1 MRRQIARQSSLQERV
16 DQLARIWFNL
26 RQNFQPMKP
35 GAEMTEMKALL
46 RFPGERKLVLTDCP
60 VPQPGKNAVLVKT
73 EYSVISPGTE
83 FAQARQT
90 SASLLQKAWQRPD
103 LVALTLKHLKS
114 EGLGRTRARIDNRLA
129 RPMPMGYCAVG
140 RIEATGTNVT
150 DLKAGQRVAIAGM
163 GQANHAEWNQV
174 SVTLA
179 CTVPDAV
186 TGQKAAFTT
195 LYALALHTLRQGET
209 SIGDQVV
216 VIGVGLIGQLV
227 VETARAA
234 GTFVTVI
241 EPDLMRRDLATREDR
256 ASGFECAGD
265 APQSKF
271 DSVYIC
277 APGKG
282 NHHLI
287 DDAARLCRDRGTI
300 ICVGDVTPN
309 GRRKTLYEK
318 EITIRQVRSYGPG
331 RYDPNYEERGEDYP
345 LGHVRWTI
353 KRYMQAALDLMA
365 DGRLDPKPLITS
377 EIDFADIADHF
388 AKGPDPAQL
397 ATLVRYRNAE
407 NAPVEPPAPSVQTS
421 VPARDH
427 VRAGL
432 IGAGNYLGGSLLP
445 LLRKHPNVE
454 ITACCSQSGLAAV
467 ALSKKIAGLR
477 MYGGANE
484 LLEDQSVNSVI
495 ITTRHDSH
503 AELAAASILA
513 DKNVWLEKPI
523 AIDRAGLDLL
533 RETADRAP
541 RHIFMVG
548 HNRRYAPMAAKLRE
562 ALPTGAKQFHYR
574 VRVTPLP
581 ADHWLHH
588 SDQGGR
594 TIGEISH
601 FIDLIMSL
609 IDSELVEL
617 DCYWIDRTAGDS
629 IWHLRFADGSMGEV
643 SYLHGNRGGPKE
655 VLEVTA
661 PNFSASLFDWKMLR
675 INRRIAIR
683 NWFGQDKGQ
692 TAAIEAF
699 ACAVLSGERPALM
712 PSIEDEIDLMT
723 RILTA
728 ANTTTAQ
735 TPN

>member
-1 MRRQIARQSSLQERV
+1 
-16 DQLARIWFNL
+16 
-26 RQNFQPMKP
+26 
-35 GAEMTEMKALL
+35 MTEMKALL
-46 RFPGERKLVLTDCP
+46 RFSGERKLALANCP
-60 VPQPGKNAVLVKT
+60 IPQPGKNAVLLKT
-73 EYSVISPGTE
+73 AYSVISPGTE
-83 FAQARQT
+83 FTQADQAR
-90 SASLLQKAWQRPD
+90 ASLLQKAWQRPD

-114 EGLGRTRARIDNRLA
+114 EGFGRTRARVENRLG

-140 RIEATGTNVT
+140 RIEVTGENVT

-174 SVTLA
+174 SVNLA
-179 CTVPDAV
+179 CPVPDAV
-186 TGQKAAFTT
+186 PDRKAVFAT
-195 LYALALHTLRQGET
+195 LYALALHALRQGET
-209 SIGDQVV
+209 SIGDQVA
-216 VIGVGLIGQLV
+216 VIGAGLIGQLV
-227 VETARAA
+227 AETARVA
-234 GTFVTVI
+234 GALVTVI
-241 EPDLMRRDLATREDR
+241 EPDLSRRKIATSESR
-256 ASGFECAGD
+256 AVGFAKARDASQSG
-265 APQSKF
+265 F
-271 DSVYIC
+271 DSVFIC

-282 NHHLI
+282 NHRLI

-300 ICVGDVTPN
+300 ICVGDIAPN
-309 GRRKTLYEK
+309 GQRKVLYEK

-353 KRYMQAALDLMA
+353 KRNMQAALDLMA
-365 DGRLDPKPLITS
+365 DGRLDPTPLITS

-397 ATLVRYRNAE
+397 ATLVRYRYAE

-445 LLRKHPNVE
+445 LLQKHPKIE
-454 ITACCSQSGLAAV
+454 IAACCSQSGLAAV
-467 ALSKKIAGLR
+467 ALSKKIDGLR
-477 MYGGANE
+477 LYGGADE

-495 ITTRHDSH
+495 IATRHDSH
-503 AELAAASILA
+503 AELAAKSIA
-513 DKNVWLEKPI
+513 AGKHVWLEKPI

-533 RETADRAP
+533 REVADRAP

-548 HNRRYAPMAAKLRE
+548 HNRRYAPMAVKLRE
-562 ALPTGAKQFHYR
+562 VLPTGVKQFHYR
-574 VRVTPLP
+574 VRITPLP
-581 ADHWLHH
+581 TDHWLHH
-588 SDQGGR
+588 PDQGGR
-594 TIGEISH
+594 TLGEISH

-609 IDSELVEL
+609 IDSELNEL
-617 DCYWIDRTAGDS
+617 NCHWIDRTAGDS
-629 IWHLRFADGSMGEV
+629 IWQLRFADGSMGEV
-643 SYLHGNRGGPKE
+643 SYLHGNRGEPKE

-661 PNFSASLFDWKMLR
+661 PNFSASLFNWKKLR
-675 INRRIAIR
+675 VNGRIVTR

-692 TAAIEAF
+692 AAAIEAF
-699 ACAVLSGERPALM
+699 ADAVASGERPALM
-712 PSIEDEIDLMT
+712 PSIEHEINLMV

>member
-1 MRRQIARQSSLQERV
+1 
-16 DQLARIWFNL
+16 
-26 RQNFQPMKP
+26 
-35 GAEMTEMKALL
+35 MTEMKALL
-46 RFPGERKLVLTDCP
+46 RFPGERKLALADCP
-60 VPQPGKNAVLVKT
+60 IPAPGKNAVLVKT
-73 EYSVISPGTE
+73 ACSVISPGTE
-83 FAQARQT
+83 FTQANQT
-90 SASLLQKAWQRPD
+90 RVSLLQKAWQRPD
-103 LVALTLKHLKS
+103 LVALTVKHLKS
-114 EGLGRTRARIDNRLA
+114 EGFGKTRARVENRLG

-140 RIEATGTNVT
+140 RIEVAGENVT

-174 SVTLA
+174 SVNLA
-179 CTVPDAV
+179 CPVPDAV
-186 TGQKAAFTT
+186 SDRKAVFAT
-195 LYALALHTLRQGET
+195 LYALALHALRQGET
-209 SIGDQVV
+209 SIGDQVA
-216 VIGVGLIGQLV
+216 VIGAGLIGQLV
-227 VETARAA
+227 AETARAA
-234 GTFVTVI
+234 GALVTVI
-241 EPDLMRRDLATREDR
+241 EPDLARLKIATRENR
-256 ASGFECAGD
+256 ADGFAKASD
-265 APQSKF
+265 APRSRF
-271 DSVYIC
+271 DSVFIC
-277 APGKG
+277 AQGKG
-282 NHHLI
+282 NHRLI
-287 DDAARLCRDRGTI
+287 DAAARLCRDRGTI
-300 ICVGDVTPN
+300 ICVGDVKPN
-309 GRRKTLYEK
+309 GQRKALYEK

-365 DGRLDPKPLITS
+365 DGRLDPTPLITS

-407 NAPVEPPAPSVQTS
+407 NAPVEPPAPSVQRS

-427 VRAGL
+427 VRVGL

-445 LLRKHPNVE
+445 LLQKHPQIE
-454 ITACCSQSGLAAV
+454 ITACCSQSGLATV

-513 DKNVWLEKPI
+513 GKNVWLEKPI
-523 AIDRAGLDLL
+523 AIDRTGLDLL
-533 RETADRAP
+533 HKASSTAQHR
-541 RHIFMVG
+541 IFMVG

-562 ALPTGAKQFHYR
+562 ALPTGVKQFHYR
-574 VRVTPLP
+574 VRIMPLP
-581 ADHWLHH
+581 VNHWLHH
-588 SDQGGR
+588 PDQGGR

-601 FIDLIMSL
+601 FIDLIVSL
-609 IDSELVEL
+609 VDSELVEL
-617 DCYWIDRTAGDS
+617 NCYWIDRKAGDS
-629 IWHLRFADGSMGEV
+629 IWQLRFADGSIGEV
-643 SYLHGNRGGPKE
+643 SYLRGNRGEPKE

-661 PNFSASLFDWKMLR
+661 PNFSASLFEWKMLR
-675 INRRIAIR
+675 INRRIVTR
-683 NWFGQDKGQ
+683 NWFWQDKGQ
-692 TAAIEAF
+692 AAAIEAF
-699 ACAVLSGERPALM
+699 ASAVLSGERPALM

>member
-1 MRRQIARQSSLQERV
+1 
-16 DQLARIWFNL
+16 
-26 RQNFQPMKP
+26 
-35 GAEMTEMKALL
+35 MTEMKALL
-46 RFPGERKLVLTDCP
+46 RFPGERKLALANCP
-60 VPQPGKNAVLVKT
+60 IPAPGKNAVLVKT
-73 EYSVISPGTE
+73 ACSVISPGTE
-83 FAQARQT
+83 FTQANQT
-90 SASLLQKAWQRPD
+90 HASLLQKAWQRPD

-114 EGLGRTRARIDNRLA
+114 EGFGRTRARVENRLG

-140 RIEATGTNVT
+140 RVEATGENVT

-174 SVTLA
+174 SVNLA
-179 CTVPDAV
+179 CPVPDEVPDRKAV
-186 TGQKAAFTT
+186 FAT
-195 LYALALHTLRQGET
+195 LYALALHALRQGET
-209 SIGDQVV
+209 SIGDQVA
-216 VIGVGLIGQLV
+216 VIGAGLIGQLV
-227 VETARAA
+227 AETALCA
-234 GTFVTVI
+234 GALVTVI
-241 EPDLMRRDLATREDR
+241 EPDLARRKFVTTENRANGFAK
-256 ASGFECAGD
+256 ASG
-265 APQSKF
+265 APQSRF

-282 NHHLI
+282 SHRLI
-287 DDAARLCRDRGTI
+287 NDAARLCRDRGTI

-309 GRRKTLYEK
+309 GRRKALYEK

-353 KRYMQAALDLMA
+353 KRNMQAALDLMA
-365 DGRLDPKPLITS
+365 DGRLDPTPLITA

-397 ATLVRYRNAE
+397 ATLVRYRHPE
-407 NAPVEPPAPSVQTS
+407 NAHLTPPAPSVQTS
-421 VPARDH
+421 LRTHDH
-427 VRAGL
+427 VRVGL
-432 IGAGNYLGGSLLP
+432 IGAGNYLGGGLLP
-445 LLRKHPNVE
+445 LLQKHPNVE

-467 ALSKKIAGLR
+467 ALSKKIDGLR
-477 MYGGANE
+477 MYGGADE
-484 LLEDQSVNSVI
+484 LLEDQGVNSVI

-503 AELAAASILA
+503 AEQAAASTLA
-513 DKNVWLEKPI
+513 GKNVWLEKPV

-533 RETADRAP
+533 RETTDRTP

-562 ALPTGAKQFHYR
+562 ALPTGVKQFHYR
-574 VRVTPLP
+574 VRITPLQ
-581 ADHWLHH
+581 ADHWLRH

-609 IDSELVEL
+609 VDSELVEL
-617 DCYWIDRTAGDS
+617 NCHWIDRSAGDS
-629 IWHLRFADGSMGEV
+629 IWQLRFADGSVGEV
-643 SYLHGNRGGPKE
+643 SYLHGSRGAPKE

-661 PNFSASLFDWKMLR
+661 PNFSASLFDWKKLR
-675 INRRIAIR
+675 VNGRIVTR

-692 TAAIEAF
+692 AAAIKAF
-699 ACAVLSGERPALM
+699 VNAVLSGKRPALM
-712 PSIEDEIDLMT
+712 PSIEDEIDLMA